1 MNWDQIESKWSA
13 MTQRVRMDF
22 CARIEKQAEK
32 QTSGQGGTS
41 AGRVMLSDTKTD
53 NVMPKRT
60 LQL

>member
-22 CARIEKQAEK
+22 GGRIEKQSEK
-32 QTSGQGGTS
+32 ISSGQGAAS
-41 AGRVMLSDTKTD
+41 AGRVMLSDSKTD
-53 NVMPKRT
+53 SVMPKRT